1 MASRKG
7 KSRSRAPIRS
17 PYRQPIWLVVGVS
30 IIALGTIVLVVAAF
44 LTFGR

>member
-1 MASRKG
+1 MANRRG
-7 KSRSRAPIRS
+7 RSRSNAPIRS
-17 PYRQPIWLVVGVS
+17 PYSQPTWLIVGVS